1 MIEKITYYKAF
12 GEFFS
17 TEESAKEFLCS
28 ILPQKKESLLKQKQI
43 LKQNLLPQAHKEFLE
58 AKTSV
63 EQRTR
68 KLKNED
74 LINKLQNFTWKKK
87 DLENLQTQ
95 LKKIRFELKQIYE
108 YEEDI
113 QKKF

>member
-17 TEESAKEFLCS
+17 TEESAKEFLCR
-28 ILPQKKESLLKQKQI
+28 ILPQKKESLLKQKQL
-43 LKQNLLPQAHKEFLE
+43 LKQKLLPQAHKEFID
-58 AKTSV
+58 AKKNV

-74 LINKLQNFTWKKK
+74 LINKLQNFTWKRK
-87 DLENLQTQ
+87 DLENFQNQ
-95 LKKIRFELKQIYE
+95 LKKIRTELKQIYE
-108 YEEDI
+108 YELDI
-113 QKKF
+113 